1 MTGSTQGSGAL
12 INLDGEVIGII
23 RSDDSQGSGSHTISA
38 LSVSELKP
46 VIEALINGEEL
57 ASLGVHITTVTDE
70 IAEKYELPT
79 GVYVKSVEL
88 DSAAFEAGIQ
98 TGDVIT
104 TVNGIEMKNVKDFE
118 NWIESALAGSTA
130 YITLKRYG
138 SGSYKEVSCMAV
150 LDGIQ
155 DEK

>member
-23 RSDDSQGSGSHTISA
+23 RSDDSTENGLHTISA

-46 VIEALINGEEL
+46 VIEALINGEDL
-57 ASLGVHITTVTDE
+57 ASLGVHITTVTDD

-104 TVNGIEMKNVKDFE
+104 AVNGIEMKSVDDFE
-118 NWIESALAGSTA
+118 NWIGSALAGSTA

-138 SGSYKEVSCMAV
+138 SGSYKEVSCSAV
-150 LDGIQ
+150 LSGKQ